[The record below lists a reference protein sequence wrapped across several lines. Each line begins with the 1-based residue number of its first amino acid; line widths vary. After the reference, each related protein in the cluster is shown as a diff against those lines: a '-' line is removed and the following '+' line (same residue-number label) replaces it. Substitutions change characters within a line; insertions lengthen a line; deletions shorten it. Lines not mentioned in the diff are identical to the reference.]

1 MRRLPLLAL
10 LALAACHRE
19 SATPPDAKNQAQ
31 PTARTTASP
40 PPSPQQAAQDA
51 AREDAAGARDVL
63 HRYYGLIE
71 AGHYRDAWA
80 MRSGGRGIDADQFAA
95 HFSAYEDYHS
105 QVGPPSLPVRSDG
118 WDYVEVPVMTTG
130 RFIGGKPF
138 GSTGSVTLRRLAPG
152 NAAGE
157 PGWRIYTG

>member
-19 SATPPDAKNQAQ
+19 APPPAEKTQAQ
-31 PTARTTASP
+31 RARTAASNSPSP
-40 PPSPQQAAQDA
+40 PQADRKA
-51 AREDAAGARDVL
+51 ARDDAAGAADVL
-63 HRYYGLIE
+63 RRYYGLIE
-71 AGHYRDAWA
+71 AGNYRDAWA
-80 MRSGGRGIDADQFAA
+80 MRSGARGLDADQFAA
-95 HFSAYEDYHS
+95 HFRAYEDYRS
-105 QVGPPSLPVRSDG
+105 QVGTPSLPVRSDG

-138 GSTGSVTLRRLAPG
+138 GSTGSVTLRRPAPG

-157 PGWRIYTG
+157 SGWRIYTG